1 MRTLEYHKRRNFWR
15 IKSVGGRL
23 EDGDIRSFTESMAS
37 MRIEYADDKEY
48 GNDKV
53 EQLSRL
59 THET

>member
-1 MRTLEYHKRRNFWR
+1 M
-15 IKSVGGRL
+15 GGRL